1 VQPKDILKD
10 GQKQLSDRVHDV
22 VSGLQQRQEHLESL
36 GSDPQLEEDAGEPPM
51 GLLEEEK
58 LDADA

>member
-1 VQPKDILKD
+1 MQPNDILKD

-22 VSGLQQRQEHLESL
+22 VSGLQQRLEHLESL
-36 GSDPQLEEDAGEPPM
+36 GSDPQLEEEVDEPPM